1 MRPCRFS
8 CQPNLHFP
16 RRETNVALPRSEITM
31 NNSLLPS
38 DLSHG
43 LRSCRIEIVSDNA
56 ISPVHSLSELVQPP
70 IQLTPFGSSWMKI
83 GSCPAKVKDRMK
95 LQVTGTRLTKEESR
109 WRASVHE
116 RGSSALIP
124 RQDERNCGG
133 SLRKCQS
140 DSNLFSHSSIPKVP
154 VRTMSPKK
162 VTATVTF
169 DSMTSSATWDV
180 MNAPIKPL
188 YHPSVITEELERC
201 GSSSLLHSLHGP
213 PLFSAD
219 LGIDTPDC
227 DNLVLESSV
236 CLGLQMPKC
245 TDAVESSASSQKMT
259 GSMNSNRAMRVSFLE
274 PSIGEMTPVYFKGN
288 NLLARQGR
296 FASIKN
302 DPISSCCLPED
313 ESSTSTETTA
323 ETFSSAGDSSLTRT
337 STPTEISVKHGE
349 LTTEMVHYPRRN
361 KVLGSMRRVCSVGSS
376 LHTLSVGN
384 ADYRSTISNSQRK
397 FQPSFDH
404 HDERKD
410 TNERNLFL
418 QLNDSLTPLHLAFSP
433 LKDECEKD
441 GRKNTYIECT

>member
-1 MRPCRFS
+1 
-8 CQPNLHFP
+8 
-16 RRETNVALPRSEITM
+16 M
-31 NNSLLPS
+31 NNSLLQSYLP
-38 DLSHG
+38 HG

-56 ISPVHSLSELVQPP
+56 ISPVHSRSELVQPP
-70 IQLTPFGSSWMKI
+70 VQLTPFGSSWMKI
-83 GSCPAKVKDRMK
+83 GSCPAKVNDRMK
-95 LQVTGTRLTKEESR
+95 LQVPGTRLTKEESR
-109 WRASVHE
+109 WRASIHE
-116 RGSSALIP
+116 RGSSAFIPP
-124 RQDERNCGG
+124 RQDERDCAGL
-133 SLRKCQS
+133 LRKCQS
-140 DSNLFSHSSIPKVP
+140 DSNLFSRSSIPKVP
-154 VRTMSPKK
+154 VRTVSPKK
-162 VTATVTF
+162 VTAIVTF
-169 DSMTSSATWDV
+169 ESTTRSATWDV
-180 MNAPIKPL
+180 MNAPTKPRYL
-188 YHPSVITEELERC
+188 HPALITVELESC
-201 GSSSLLHSLHGP
+201 GSSLVHSLHGP
-213 PLFSAD
+213 PSFSPD
-219 LGIDTPDC
+219 LGIEAPGF
-227 DNLVLESSV
+227 DNLVTDSS
-236 CLGLQMPKC
+236 LRMPKC

-296 FASIKN
+296 FATIKN
-302 DPISSCCLPED
+302 DPIASCCLPED

-441 GRKNTYIECT
+441 GQKNTYIECT